1 MGMEARMTDTTLSEL
16 ILRELAGL
24 PEARQ
29 ADVLAFVRFL
39 KIGLADADTVAAQF
53 DRALVEARRIAEARG
68 ITDEDIENE
77 INAYRTHP

>member
-1 MGMEARMTDTTLSEL
+1 MTDQSLTNV

-39 KIGLADADTVAAQF
+39 KIGLADVETTAQQF
-53 DRALVEARRIAEARG
+53 DRALEQARKIAESQN
-68 ITDEDIENE
+68 ITAEDIEDE
-77 INAYRTHP
+77 IRDYRTKN